1 MVIFQKVL
9 QYRIYVKIIRF
20 LIIGPE
26 DIDQRNCIIRGEKKT
41 PKCIYKKNNIRFL
54 MVKHIYTFDV
64 SLSYCMLK
72 HKLSKWLFFRVST
85 FWEEDYLNFSQKDY
99 QLCD

>member
-1 MVIFQKVL
+1 
-9 QYRIYVKIIRF
+9 
-20 LIIGPE
+20 
-26 DIDQRNCIIRGEKKT
+26 
-41 PKCIYKKNNIRFL
+41 

-72 HKLSKWLFFRVST
+72 DKLSKWLFFRVST